1 MPEYVLDHHREGERD
16 RLDLMSRLLDPMH
29 RRHIE
34 RLGVGPGARTL
45 EVGCGNGSISA
56 WLAERVA
63 PGGRA
68 IAVDLDLSLVDADLP
83 NLELRQADIVAA
95 PVEPRDFDLVTA
107 RAVLH
112 HVADARAA
120 VANLVASVRPGG
132 AILLIEP
139 DFLPVSVA
147 EPPDVRAFWDGWL
160 AWSRRAGID
169 YLIGRSLPG
178 GAGRPGHAGHRMR
191 PPRPRSTTAAR
202 RGPSTGSRRWS
213 SCAAGSSP
221 PATSTTGRST
231 RSSPTAPIRPG
242 GRRRSRSPPSPPARP
257 AADPSRLHVGR
268 RTRHDARHGAH
279 LRHGPP
285 QPRHRLDRV
294 RGRLRGAQGPAR
306 SAQRV
311 RPGPARRAER
321 PDALGARAQRRA
333 ASRSCSATSCCA
345 RATSCASASR
355 APPTA
360 TPCARSA

>member
-95 PVEPRDFDLVTA
+95 AVEPRDFDLVTA

-120 VANLVASVRPGG
+120 IANLVASVRPGG

-169 YLIGRSLPG
+169 YLIGRSLPAALAGLGMREIDATAETALYNG
-178 GAGRPGHAGHRMR
+178 GSQWAEYWRQ
-191 PPRPRSTTAAR
+191 TVVE
-202 RGPSTGSRRWS
+202 
-213 SCAAGSSP
+213 
-221 PATSTTGRST
+221 
-231 RSSPTAPIRPG
+231 
-242 GRRRSRSPPSPPARP
+242 
-257 AADPSRLHVGR
+257 L
-268 RTRHDARHGAH
+268 
-279 LRHGPP
+279 
-285 QPRHRLDRV
+285 
-294 RGRLRGAQGPAR
+294 RGRLIASGDLDDRSIDAFLAHCADPAWWTQTI
-306 SAQRV
+306 AFTAV
-311 RPGPARRAER
+311 A
-321 PDALGARAQRRA
+321 ARA
-333 ASRSCSATSCCA
+333 
-345 RATSCASASR
+345 
-355 APPTA
+355 PGG
-360 TPCARSA
+360 